1 MLADDEKQFAE
12 GGDRGS
18 RRLEIG
24 YQGVEPLAQLRVQV
38 AVVGL
43 VERLVEYEHDYALED
58 ARVGDGQC
66 AELRRQLV
74 ELLRREL
81 VEQRA
86 HVTVR
91 RFFIA

>member
-1 MLADDEKQFAE
+1 M
-12 GGDRGS
+12 
-18 RRLEIG
+18 
-24 YQGVEPLAQLRVQV
+24 

-91 RFFIA
+91 RFFIAQACRVGELVGVGGGVGEGAEWRWRGDR